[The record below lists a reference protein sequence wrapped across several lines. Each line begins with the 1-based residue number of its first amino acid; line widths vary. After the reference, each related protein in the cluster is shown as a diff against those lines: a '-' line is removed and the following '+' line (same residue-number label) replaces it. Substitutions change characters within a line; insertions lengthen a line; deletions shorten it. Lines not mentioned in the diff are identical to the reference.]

1 MSGGWWPWGC
11 SLALLTGLEFPV
23 FAQMP
28 APPPLPSVPE
38 ITISPELEGCV
49 SRFGHTGCAARLY
62 ARLLCASMGSGAG
75 GAVVEEVERME
86 AQLAQ
91 QYDQAAIDFRGITPE
106 QVETAAVRYYA
117 PILCPEKSPQIRQLF
132 NPS

>member
-1 MSGGWWPWGC
+1 VSGGWRRWGF
-11 SLALLTGLEFPV
+11 SLALFTGLEPPA
-23 FAQMP
+23 FAQFL

-38 ITISPELEGCV
+38 TVISPELEGCV
-49 SRFGHTGCAARLY
+49 RRFGHTGCAARLY
-62 ARLLCASMGSGAG
+62 AQLLCASMGTAEG
-75 GAVVEEVERME
+75 ELERME
-86 AQLAQ
+86 AKLAE

-117 PILCPEKSPQIRQLF
+117 PMLCPEKSPQIRQLF